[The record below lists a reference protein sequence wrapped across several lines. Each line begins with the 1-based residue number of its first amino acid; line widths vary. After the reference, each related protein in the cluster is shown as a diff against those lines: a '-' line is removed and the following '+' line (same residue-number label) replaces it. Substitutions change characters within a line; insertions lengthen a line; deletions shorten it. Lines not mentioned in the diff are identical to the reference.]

1 MNNLFLKN
9 RTSIQLVTTLIF
21 IYALYNFVTS
31 TADSIEGNQ
40 INEISNQG
48 IVEVITVNIPQGSAA
63 SEISSILDSTGIV
76 SSKLAFELY
85 LRNENLTDK
94 LRAGTYEL
102 PNNLSFEEV
111 TALLL
116 KGPPLKTYTIT
127 VPEGLWI
134 SETLE
139 ILSAQTGYDVLQL
152 ENSLTSGLVTS
163 NYLDSTEA
171 LELQN
176 WEGLLFPN
184 TYQIDIEANGEE
196 ILQIMVSELEKRYEL
211 LLSNYSVPEWIN
223 NSNEFFTV
231 ASLIEAE
238 AKLDE
243 DRPLV
248 SSVIRNR
255 LNDNMLLQIDAAVL
269 YALQKRKSQVLL
281 IDLQVD
287 SPYNIYKFTGLP
299 PTPISGFG
307 EKAMQAIFDTPEN
320 DFIYYLLTDINGK
333 MTFTNNY
340 EDFINLKNKAKEEGV
355 IP

>member
-1 MNNLFLKN
+1 MNNFYLKN
-9 RTSIQLVTTLIF
+9 RTSIQIF
-21 IYALYNFVTS
+21 ATFIGIFFIYNFVS
-31 TADSIEGNQ
+31 SSADLIEGNE
-40 INEISNQG
+40 INNSADQASLEIIS
-48 IVEVITVNIPQGSAA
+48 VNIPQGSAA
-63 SEISSILDSTGIV
+63 SEISSILDATGVIT
-76 SSKLAFELY
+76 SKLAFELY

-94 LRAGTYEL
+94 LRAGSYEL
-102 PNNLSFEEV
+102 PNNLSFEEL

-139 ILSAQTGYDVLQL
+139 TLSAQTGYDVVQL
-152 ENSLTSGLVTS
+152 ENSLISGQVTS
-163 NYLDSTEA
+163 SFLTSQES
-171 LELQN
+171 LSLQN

-184 TYQIDIEANGEE
+184 TYQIDIEANGED
-196 ILQIMVSELEKRYEL
+196 ILQIMVDELESRYNQL
-211 LLSNYSVPEWIN
+211 LTNNSLPEWIN
-223 NSNEFFTV
+223 DENEFFTV

-238 AKLDE
+238 SKLDE

-255 LNDNMLLQIDAAVL
+255 LNDDMLLQIDAAVL

-281 IDLQVD
+281 VDLQVD
-287 SPYNIYKFTGLP
+287 SPYNIYKYTGLP

-307 EKAMQAIFDTPEN
+307 QKAMQAIFDTPDN

-340 EDFINLKNKAKEEGV
+340 EEFINLKNKAKEEGV

>member
-1 MNNLFLKN
+1 MKNNYIKY
-9 RTSIQLVTTLIF
+9 RSISQILVTFIF
-21 IYALYNFVTS
+21 IFITYFS
-31 TADSIEGNQ
+31 ISSIADSVEKNVIQESSN
-40 INEISNQG
+40 NVVEEIIS
-48 IVEVITVNIPQGSAA
+48 VNIPQGSSA
-63 SEISSILDSTGIV
+63 SQIASILNSTGVIG
-76 SSKLAFELY
+76 SQLAFELY

-94 LRAGTYEL
+94 LRAGNYEL
-102 PNNLSFEEV
+102 PNNLEFSEL

-127 VPEGLWI
+127 IPEGLWI

-139 ILSAQTGYDVLQL
+139 TISAQTGYEVIQL
-152 ENSLTSGLVTS
+152 ENSLKSGKVIS
-163 NYLDSTEA
+163 QFHSGNDYVD
-171 LELQN
+171 LQN

-184 TYQIDIEANGEE
+184 TYQINIDANGEE
-196 ILQIMVSELEKRYEL
+196 ILQTLVDELELRYNNII
-211 LLSNYSVPEWIN
+211 SNNNLPTWIN
-223 NSNEFFTV
+223 DANEFFTI

-238 AKLDE
+238 SKIDE

-248 SSVIRNR
+248 SSVIKNR
-255 LNDNMLLQIDAAVL
+255 LEIDMLLQIDASIL

-307 EKAMQAIFDTPEN
+307 ERAMTAIMNTPEN
-320 DFIYYLLTDINGK
+320 DFIYYLLTSKDGK

-340 EDFINLKNKAKEEGV
+340 EEFINLKNKAKEEGV

>member
-9 RTSIQLVTTLIF
+9 RISIQLVTTLIF

-48 IVEVITVNIPQGSAA
+48 IIEVITVNIPQGSAA
-63 SEISSILDSTGIV
+63 SEISSILDSTGII

-163 NYLDSTEA
+163 SYLDSTEA

-223 NSNEFFTV
+223 NSNEFFTI

>member
-1 MNNLFLKN
+1 MKNNYIKY
-9 RTSIQLVTTLIF
+9 RSISQILVTFIF
-21 IYALYNFVTS
+21 IFIAYFLIS
-31 TADSIEGNQ
+31 SIADSVEKNVIQES
-40 INEISNQG
+40 SNN
-48 IVEVITVNIPQGSAA
+48 IVEEIISVNIPQGSSA
-63 SEISSILDSTGIV
+63 SQIASILDSTGVIA
-76 SSKLAFELY
+76 SQLAFELY

-94 LRAGTYEL
+94 LRAGNYEL
-102 PNNLSFEEV
+102 PNNLEFSEL

-127 VPEGLWI
+127 IPEGLWI

-139 ILSAQTGYDVLQL
+139 TISAQTGYEVIQL
-152 ENSLTSGLVTS
+152 ENSLKSGKVIS
-163 NYLDSTEA
+163 QFHSDNDYVD
-171 LELQN
+171 LQN

-184 TYQIDIEANGEE
+184 TYQINIDANGEE
-196 ILQIMVSELEKRYEL
+196 ILQTLVDELELRYNNII
-211 LLSNYSVPEWIN
+211 SNNNLPTWIN
-223 NSNEFFTV
+223 DANEFFTI

-238 AKLDE
+238 SKIDE

-248 SSVIRNR
+248 SSVIKNR
-255 LNDNMLLQIDAAVL
+255 LEIDMLLQIDASIL

-307 EKAMQAIFDTPEN
+307 ERAMTAIMNTPEN
-320 DFIYYLLTDINGK
+320 DFIYYLLTSKDGK

-340 EDFINLKNKAKEEGV
+340 EEFINLKNKAKEEGV

>member
-1 MNNLFLKN
+1 MNNFYLRN
-9 RTSIQLVTTLIF
+9 RTSIQIFATFLVIF
-21 IYALYNFVTS
+21 FIYNFVS
-31 TADSIEGNQ
+31 SSADSIEGNEMNISTDQ
-40 INEISNQG
+40 ASLEIIS
-48 IVEVITVNIPQGSAA
+48 VNIPQGSAA
-63 SEISSILDSTGIV
+63 SEISSILDATGVIT
-76 SSKLAFELY
+76 SKLAFELY

-94 LRAGTYEL
+94 LRAGSYEL
-102 PNNLSFEEV
+102 PNNLSFEEL

-134 SETLE
+134 TETLE
-139 ILSAQTGYDVLQL
+139 TLSAQTGYDVVQL
-152 ENSLTSGLVTS
+152 ENSLTSGKVTS
-163 NYLDSTEA
+163 SFLTSQES
-171 LELQN
+171 LSLQN

-184 TYQIDIEANGEE
+184 TYQINIEANGED
-196 ILQIMVSELEKRYEL
+196 ILQIMVDELESRYNQL
-211 LLSNYSVPEWIN
+211 LANNSLPKWIN
-223 NSNEFFTV
+223 DENEFFTV

-238 AKLDE
+238 SKLDE

-255 LNDNMLLQIDAAVL
+255 LNDDMLLQIDAAVL

-281 IDLQVD
+281 VDLQVD
-287 SPYNIYKFTGLP
+287 SPYNIYKYTGLP

-307 EKAMQAIFDTPEN
+307 QKAMQAIFDTPDN

-340 EDFINLKNKAKEEGV
+340 EEFINLKNKAKEEGV

>member
-1 MNNLFLKN
+1 MNDFYLRN
-9 RTSIQLVTTLIF
+9 RTSIQIF
-21 IYALYNFVTS
+21 ATFLGIFFIYNFVSTS
-31 TADSIEGNQ
+31 ADLIEGNE
-40 INEISNQG
+40 INNSADQASLEIIS
-48 IVEVITVNIPQGSAA
+48 VNIPQGSAA
-63 SEISSILDSTGIV
+63 AEISSILDATGVIT
-76 SSKLAFELY
+76 SKLAFELY

-94 LRAGTYEL
+94 LRAGSYEL
-102 PNNLSFEEV
+102 PNNLSFEEL

-134 SETLE
+134 SETLQT
-139 ILSAQTGYDVLQL
+139 LSAQTGYDVVQL
-152 ENSLTSGLVTS
+152 ENSLTSGQVTS
-163 NYLDSTEA
+163 SFLSSQES
-171 LELQN
+171 LSLQN

-184 TYQIDIEANGEE
+184 TYQIDIEANGED
-196 ILQIMVSELEKRYEL
+196 ILQIMVDELESRYNQL
-211 LLSNYSVPEWIN
+211 LTNNSLPEWIN
-223 NSNEFFTV
+223 DQNEFFTI

-238 AKLDE
+238 SKLDE

-255 LNDNMLLQIDAAVL
+255 LNDAMLLQIDAAVL

-287 SPYNIYKFTGLP
+287 SPYNIYKYTGLP

-307 EKAMQAIFDTPEN
+307 QKAMQAIFDTPDN

-340 EDFINLKNKAKEEGV
+340 EEFINLKNKAKEEGV

>member
-1 MNNLFLKN
+1 MNNFYLKN
-9 RTSIQLVTTLIF
+9 RTSIQIF
-21 IYALYNFVTS
+21 ATFLAIFFIYNFVS
-31 TADSIEGNQ
+31 SSADLIEGSEINNSANQ
-40 INEISNQG
+40 SSLEIIS
-48 IVEVITVNIPQGSAA
+48 VNIPQGSAA
-63 SEISSILDSTGIV
+63 SEISSILDATGVIT
-76 SSKLAFELY
+76 SKLAFELY

-94 LRAGTYEL
+94 LRAGSYEL
-102 PNNLSFEEV
+102 PNNLSFEEL

-139 ILSAQTGYDVLQL
+139 TLSAQTGYDVVQL
-152 ENSLTSGLVTS
+152 ENSLTSGQVTS
-163 NYLDSTEA
+163 SFLTSQES
-171 LELQN
+171 LSLQN

-184 TYQIDIEANGEE
+184 TYQIDIEANGED
-196 ILQIMVSELEKRYEL
+196 ILQIMVDELESRYNQL
-211 LLSNYSVPEWIN
+211 LTNNSLPEWIN
-223 NSNEFFTV
+223 GENEFFTI

-238 AKLDE
+238 SKLDE

-255 LNDNMLLQIDAAVL
+255 LNDDMLLQIDAAVL

-281 IDLQVD
+281 VDLQVD
-287 SPYNIYKFTGLP
+287 SPYNIYKYTGLP

-307 EKAMQAIFDTPEN
+307 QKAMQAIFDTPDN

-340 EDFINLKNKAKEEGV
+340 EEFINLKNKAKEEGV

>member
-1 MNNLFLKN
+1 MNNFYLKN
-9 RTSIQLVTTLIF
+9 RTSIQIF
-21 IYALYNFVTS
+21 ATFIGIFFIYNFVS
-31 TADSIEGNQ
+31 SSADLIEGNE
-40 INEISNQG
+40 INNSADQASLEIIS
-48 IVEVITVNIPQGSAA
+48 VNIPQGSAA
-63 SEISSILDSTGIV
+63 SEISSILDATGVIT
-76 SSKLAFELY
+76 SKLAFELY

-94 LRAGTYEL
+94 LRAGSYEL
-102 PNNLSFEEV
+102 PNNLSFEEL

-139 ILSAQTGYDVLQL
+139 TLSAQTGYDVVQL
-152 ENSLTSGLVTS
+152 ENSLISGQVTS
-163 NYLDSTEA
+163 SFLTSKES
-171 LELQN
+171 LSLQN

-184 TYQIDIEANGEE
+184 TYQIDIEANGED
-196 ILQIMVSELEKRYEL
+196 ILQIMVDELESRYNQL
-211 LLSNYSVPEWIN
+211 LTNNSLPEWIN
-223 NSNEFFTV
+223 DENDFFTV

-238 AKLDE
+238 SKLDE

-255 LNDNMLLQIDAAVL
+255 LNDDMLLQIDAAVL

-281 IDLQVD
+281 VDLQVD
-287 SPYNIYKFTGLP
+287 SPYNIYKYTGLP

-307 EKAMQAIFDTPEN
+307 QKAMQAIFDTPDN

-340 EDFINLKNKAKEEGV
+340 EEFINLKNKAKEEGV

>member
-9 RTSIQLVTTLIF
+9 RISIQLVTTLIC

-48 IVEVITVNIPQGSAA
+48 IIEVITVNIPQGSAA
-63 SEISSILDSTGIV
+63 SEISSILDSTGII

-184 TYQIDIEANGEE
+184 TYQIDIEANGED

-223 NSNEFFTV
+223 NSNEFFTI

-281 IDLQVD
+281 VDLQVD

>member
-1 MNNLFLKN
+1 MNNFYLKN
-9 RTSIQLVTTLIF
+9 RTSIQIFATFIGIFLI
-21 IYALYNFVTS
+21 YNFVS
-31 TADSIEGNQ
+31 SSADLIEGNE
-40 INEISNQG
+40 INNSADQASLEIIS
-48 IVEVITVNIPQGSAA
+48 VNIPQGSAA
-63 SEISSILDSTGIV
+63 SEISSILDATGVIT
-76 SSKLAFELY
+76 SKLAFELY

-94 LRAGTYEL
+94 LRAGSYEL
-102 PNNLSFEEV
+102 PNNLSFEEL

-139 ILSAQTGYDVLQL
+139 TLSAQTGYDVVQL
-152 ENSLTSGLVTS
+152 ENSLISGQVTS
-163 NYLDSTEA
+163 SFLTSQES
-171 LELQN
+171 LSLQN

-184 TYQIDIEANGEE
+184 TYQIDIEANGED
-196 ILQIMVSELEKRYEL
+196 ILQIMVDELESRYNQL
-211 LLSNYSVPEWIN
+211 LTNNSLPEWIN
-223 NSNEFFTV
+223 DENEFFTI

-238 AKLDE
+238 SKLDE

-255 LNDNMLLQIDAAVL
+255 LNDDMLLQIDAAVL

-281 IDLQVD
+281 VDLQVD
-287 SPYNIYKFTGLP
+287 SPYNIYKYTGLP

-307 EKAMQAIFDTPEN
+307 QKAMQAIFDTPDN

-340 EDFINLKNKAKEEGV
+340 EEFINLKNKAKEEGV

>member
-1 MNNLFLKN
+1 MKNNYIKY
-9 RTSIQLVTTLIF
+9 RSISQILVTFIF
-21 IYALYNFVTS
+21 IFITYFS
-31 TADSIEGNQ
+31 ISSIADSVEKNVIQES
-40 INEISNQG
+40 SNN
-48 IVEVITVNIPQGSAA
+48 IVEEIISVNIPQGSSA
-63 SEISSILDSTGIV
+63 SQIASILDSTGVIA
-76 SSKLAFELY
+76 SQLAFELY

-94 LRAGTYEL
+94 LRAGNYEL
-102 PNNLSFEEV
+102 PNNLEFSEL

-127 VPEGLWI
+127 IPEGLWI

-139 ILSAQTGYDVLQL
+139 TISAQTGYEVVQL
-152 ENSLTSGLVTS
+152 ENSLKSGKVIS
-163 NYLDSTEA
+163 QFHSDNDYVD
-171 LELQN
+171 LQN

-184 TYQIDIEANGEE
+184 TYQINIDANGEE
-196 ILQIMVSELEKRYEL
+196 ILQTLVDELELRYNNII
-211 LLSNYSVPEWIN
+211 SNNNLPTWIN
-223 NSNEFFTV
+223 DANEFFTI

-238 AKLDE
+238 SKIDE

-248 SSVIRNR
+248 SSVIKNR
-255 LNDNMLLQIDAAVL
+255 LEIDMLLQIDASIL

-307 EKAMQAIFDTPEN
+307 ERAMTAIMNTPEN
-320 DFIYYLLTDINGK
+320 DFIYYLLTSKDGK

-340 EDFINLKNKAKEEGV
+340 EEFINLKNKAKEEGV